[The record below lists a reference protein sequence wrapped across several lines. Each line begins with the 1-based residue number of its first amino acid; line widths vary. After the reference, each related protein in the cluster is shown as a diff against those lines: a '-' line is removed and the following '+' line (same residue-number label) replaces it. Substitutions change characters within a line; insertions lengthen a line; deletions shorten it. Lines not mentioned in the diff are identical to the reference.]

1 MKHRSTLYELLGVS
15 ASASELEL
23 QVAYRRAL
31 EALEAGRAALG
42 PEAFAERE
50 QVLRVAYSTLRNASL
65 RADYDAE
72 LAAAERAAR
81 AAAFT
86 RKAVTPDS
94 ARADALGLRAD
105 ALSLRA
111 DAILARAEIESTLAR
126 RPSALAALLSGAN
139 GMARVIG
146 LLVMIGLTTFGL
158 TRCAAGN
165 SEVNRAAMEARAAE
179 QIRLQEYAQT
189 YGVRPANIAELEQL
203 EAERQSRET
212 AARQAEQ
219 ERRRREEEKRRWE
232 EDVRRVGESVR
243 SNLQH
248 AEEEARRKAAYAR
261 ELKFREE
268 QLLLDLQQARTEIER
283 QRLELQIRQLRERR
297 LEP

>member
-1 MKHRSTLYELLGVS
+1 MKPRSTLYELLGVS

-86 RKAVTPDS
+86 RKGVTPDS